1 MTFSRMKNLTQK
13 NIPNISNEFDIVI
26 NVTPL
31 NAWFE
36 GVSPRP
42 WLQTDKL
49 LPQIYLIE
57 SEIKNLFKM
66 NYAIYTN
73 LKLTVSMKIN
83 ICRL

>member
-1 MTFSRMKNLTQK
+1 MLGLKES
-13 NIPNISNEFDIVI
+13 
-26 NVTPL
+26 
-31 NAWFE
+31 
-36 GVSPRP
+36 RP

>member
-1 MTFSRMKNLTQK
+1 MLGLKES
-13 NIPNISNEFDIVI
+13 
-26 NVTPL
+26 
-31 NAWFE
+31 
-36 GVSPRP
+36 RP

-66 NYAIYTN
+66 NYVIYTN